1 MPCRKS
7 KELSEISRSST
18 SPLTPR
24 WPFTSKFPSILIL
37 SGNLRSSSTVMY
49 SLIPRPDKETV
60 LIGCPLRISRRFVL
74 REEIGLSESMTA

>member
-1 MPCRKS
+1 
-7 KELSEISRSST
+7 
-18 SPLTPR
+18 LTPR